1 MSAGLREILICF
13 GLAVSGHVVLWPSA
27 PPVGSDAAGADGQAQ
42 VALRASDATLEA
54 LVARW
59 ETTPDVAV
67 ATPELAPPMPV
78 EPPVLD
84 TPSNAQAQARMAMP
98 VMPARPDVDR
108 PSADTP
114 PPATSAPEAS
124 VKPKPRKPA
133 PAVKRAPQRA
143 VGAGGGQA
151 AGRKAKTDSSA
162 GQGDSQRLL
171 ARWGGKVRA
180 AIERRKRY
188 PRGTR
193 AEGTVTLSLT
203 VSPAGQVVSAGVV
216 RSSGHAALD
225 QAALAAIRTARIP
238 PAPKGLGKGPHRFT
252 VPVAFSR

>member
-1 MSAGLREILICF
+1 MSAGLREIVICF
-13 GLAVSGHVVLWPSA
+13 GLAVSGHVALWPSA
-27 PPVGSDAAGADGQAQ
+27 SPVGSEAAGADGQAQ
-42 VALRASDATLEA
+42 VALRASDAALEA

-67 ATPELAPPMPV
+67 AAPEMAPPTPV

-84 TPSNAQAQARMAMP
+84 TPSDAQARMVMP
-98 VMPARPDVDR
+98 VMPARPRVER
-108 PSADTP
+108 PSADAP
-114 PPATSAPEAS
+114 PPATHAPEKA

-133 PAVKRAPQRA
+133 PAVKRAPQKA
-143 VGAGGGQA
+143 AGAGGGQA
-151 AGRKAKTDSSA
+151 AGRKTKTDSSA

-193 AEGTVTLSLT
+193 AEGTVKLSLT
-203 VSPAGQVVSAGVV
+203 VSGAGQVVSAGVV

-238 PAPKGLGKGPHRFT
+238 PAPKELGKGPHRFT